1 MNAGWYRRRWT
12 VCYIY
17 VVAPAAMPLPAWQ
30 LQLHSIASGP
40 AIVPYDLLAA
50 RCCGGIV
57 SSIVFDVE
65 YLLLHGVDR
74 NRRQHIT
81 DARLLYYGF
90 KWHNYCLAR
99 WQCRWFYHS
108 ACQMEQ
114 TDPQGVSMV
123 AAAVALQ
130 QRWICCTWGCLVSLR
145 CQLRPILYYNQLQ
158 WIPNGRRKMKR
169 KKLGRRIGGSGVA
182 LLSIQMFQL

>member
-1 MNAGWYRRRWT
+1 MRGSFTMAPWPPMISNDIMVVWFGRAT
-12 VCYIY
+12 VFLSFCRATVFLLFWMSNDFLQHEGGQWKEWQYI
-17 VVAPAAMPLPAWQ
+17 A
-30 LQLHSIASGP
+30 
-40 AIVPYDLLAA
+40 
-50 RCCGGIV
+50 
-57 SSIVFDVE
+57 
-65 YLLLHGVDR
+65 
-74 NRRQHIT
+74 

-90 KWHNYCLAR
+90 KWHNDDLAR
-99 WQCRWFYHS
+99 WQCCWFYHS

-114 TDPQGVSMV
+114 TDLQGVSMV

-130 QRWICCTWGCLVSLR
+130 LRWICCTWGCLVSLR